1 MAAISKQPVNV
12 ALSAGNDIFRNYSS
26 GIVTES
32 DGCPTRVDHAVVAV
46 GYGTENGM
54 DYYIVRNSWSPT
66 WGDQGFIKIE
76 AIEGKVGVCG
86 INGYV
91 YYPTI

>member
-1 MAAISKQPVNV
+1 MAV
-12 ALSAGNDIFRNYSS
+12 SAGNDLWRNYSS
-26 GIVTES
+26 GIISDS

-46 GYGTENGM
+46 GWGNEDGK
-54 DYYIVRNSWSPT
+54 DYYIVRNSWNTT
-66 WGDQGFIKIE
+66 WGDNGYIKIE
-76 AIEGKVGVCG
+76 AVDGKEGVCG